1 MAKRN
6 KSKPYGR
13 TTWNG
18 QVIDNRTASALK
30 WVQRKAGIP
39 VVVVQGSYKAG
50 NGASASAGTHDKGG
64 VVDCSVNGLSRKQ
77 RIRLVRA
84 LKQAGFA
91 AWYRRPMPGVWGPH
105 IHAVLRGHRNLAPG
119 AAAQVP
125 SYDAHRNGLAN
136 NAYDRTWR
144 PKRPRRWSHRRNR
157 PIVK

>member
-50 NGASASAGTHDKGG
+50 NGAAASAGTHDGGG
-64 VVDCSVNGLSRKQ
+64 VVDVQTIHLTRQQ
-77 RIRLVRA
+77 RVRLMRWA
-84 LKQAGFA
+84 KRAGFA
-91 AWYRRPMPGVWGPH
+91 AWFRNWPRNV
-105 IHAVLRGHRNLAPG
+105 HAHWVLRGHRNLDPS
-119 AAAQVP
+119 AAAQVR
-125 SYDAHRNGLAN
+125 SYDAHRDGLAG
-136 NAYDRTWR
+136 NAYDPTWR
-144 PKRPRRWSHRRNR
+144 PRKPRRWSHRRNK

>member
-50 NGASASAGTHDKGG
+50 NGAAASAGTHDGGG
-64 VVDCSVNGLSRKQ
+64 VVDVQTIHLTRQQ
-77 RIRLVRA
+77 RVRLMRWA
-84 LKQAGFA
+84 KRAGFA
-91 AWYRRPMPGVWGPH
+91 AWFRNWPGNV
-105 IHAVLRGHRNLAPG
+105 HAHWVLRGHRNLDPS
-119 AAAQVP
+119 AAAQVR
-125 SYDAHRNGLAN
+125 SYDAHRDGLAG
-136 NAYDRTWR
+136 NAYDPTWR
-144 PKRPRRWSHRRNR
+144 PRKPRRWSHRRNK